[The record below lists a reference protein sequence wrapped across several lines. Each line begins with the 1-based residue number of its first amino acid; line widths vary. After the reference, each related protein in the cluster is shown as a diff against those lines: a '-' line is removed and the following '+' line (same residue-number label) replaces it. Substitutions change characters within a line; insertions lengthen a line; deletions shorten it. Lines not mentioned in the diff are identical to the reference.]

1 MSFEDIRPHDV
12 PELQIQPLAET
23 PEITHVPDTNIEA
36 VNRELERITG
46 YDRTELLGSTVE
58 VLIPHDVV
66 GRHEGHRLGYQAN
79 PHRRAMGHGLELSA
93 RRKDGS
99 VFPVEI
105 SLAPAEV
112 AGDTVVIATVRD
124 VTLNRQL
131 DTDLQ
136 AARQRVVLAEDHE
149 RIARDL
155 HDTVIQRLFASGLSL
170 QSVLAQVPDTAKAKI
185 ERVLDDH
192 DDAIRE
198 LRTAIFGLAS
208 KRSATGMVYR
218 DVSEA
223 FWKAGDIWKQPDLG
237 AVFARMQKDGPREF
251 YEGETARTLAAAMAR
266 NGGLITLEDLKL
278 YKVVER
284 APLMGSYKGYGIDGK
299 GYLEV
304 VVNAE
309 HLGTSVVPPGI
320 HAEALA
326 RALPQAELLR
336 IPGAGH
342 LPHHAHAATIAEAI
356 ERLALQPVDA
366 QEQRP

>member
-1 MSFEDIRPHDV
+1 MDESSWLLEVLEAI
-12 PELQIQPLAET
+12 
-23 PEITHVPDTNIEA
+23 PDGVVIADKNGVMLL

-46 YDRTELLGSTVE
+46 YARTELLGSAVE
-58 VLIPHDVV
+58 VLIPRDVV

-112 AGDTVVIATVRD
+112 AGETVVIATVRD

-131 DTDLQ
+131 DSDLQ
-136 AARQRVVLAEDHE
+136 AARQRVLLAEDHE

-170 QSVLAQVPDTAKAKI
+170 QSVLAQVPDAAKAKI

-208 KRSATGMVYR
+208 KRSAG
-218 DVSEA
+218 
-223 FWKAGDIWKQPDLG
+223 
-237 AVFARMQKDGPREF
+237 
-251 YEGETARTLAAAMAR
+251 RTIR
-266 NGGLITLEDLKL
+266 
-278 YKVVER
+278 
-284 APLMGSYKGYGIDGK
+284 
-299 GYLEV
+299 V
-304 VVNAE
+304 VVNDLVDE
-309 HLGTSVVPPGI
+309 SSRVLGFRPTLHFTGVLDTIDETVT
-320 HAEALA
+320 AEAAAVA
-326 RALPQAELLR
+326 REALSNVAR
-336 IPGAGH
+336 
-342 LPHHAHAATIAEAI
+342 HAHANRVDVTLRHSDTSLVMTIADDGEGIPSSHRLGSGLLNMHDRA
-356 ERLALQPVDA
+356 ERLGGACSITSNDNGGTTVRWQVPLGD
-366 QEQRP
+366 